1 MENKIVKILRA
12 SDSIRDLLIL
22 MGITLVLGIYMI
34 ANTAVIAKDGVLYID
49 RAQQLA
55 TQFEKISNANEP
67 FGFPALV
74 LGTHKLFMVFS
85 EADSNLLWIFSGQI
99 LVFLCRILTVGVLY
113 FFGKTLFGRR
123 HAFWGVLVF
132 IFLPDPAEMGVDVLR
147 DWPHLLFLFG
157 GLLCLYRGICKEH
170 RGYLFAAGLVSGLG
184 FLIRPECAQVV
195 LYGAIFFV
203 LAIVTASSFSRAIFK
218 NGFYAMLLAGFLVVF
233 IPYAN
238 YVDSAVPIK
247 LKKLYSNSLH
257 SNILDQTAVESGPCV
272 YEAGIVSGTKQI
284 VRAEGE
290 IFQGLSENLMYFFIL
305 PAVIGCWRF
314 FRHPKKD
321 KTDRWL
327 IGMFIG
333 FYILALGLLYI
344 HWGYISQRHVLPL
357 TAISCFFVPSGLEV
371 ISSRFVRST
380 DANGRSAETWFIL
393 LAVIGIAI
401 CIPKLLRPIGHDK
414 THYREAAAW
423 IAENTPSQASFY
435 TFDRRIPSYANRPC
449 RTYSDAQNFK
459 ANFKQPYLI
468 VSSKSGQLEIPLP
481 PGLVLQAEF
490 PSQKN
495 DKVILIYKKRPHTNR
510 VTDPSGSRPQ
520 K

>member
-12 SDSIRDLLIL
+12 SGSIRDLLIL
-22 MGITLVLGIYMI
+22 LGITLVLGIYMI
-34 ANTAVIAKDGVLYID
+34 ANTAVIAKDGIVYIE
-49 RAQQLA
+49 RAQQLPA
-55 TQFEKISNANEP
+55 QFEKISNANEP

-85 EADSNLLWIFSGQI
+85 EADSNLLWILSGQI
-99 LVFLCRILTVGVLY
+99 LVFLCRILAVGVLY
-113 FFGKTLFGRR
+113 FFGTTLFDRR

-147 DWPHLLFLFG
+147 DWPHLLFLFA
-157 GLLCLYRGICKEH
+157 GLLCLYQGIRKEH
-170 RGYLFAAGLVSGLG
+170 WVYLFAAGLVSGLG

-203 LAIVTASSFSRAIFK
+203 LAIVTAPSFSQAIFK
-218 NGFYAMLLAGFLVVF
+218 NWFYAMLLAGFMVVF

-247 LKKLYSNSLH
+247 LKKLYSDSLH

-272 YEAGIVSGTKQI
+272 YEAGVVSGTKQI

-290 IFQGLSENLMYFFIL
+290 IFKGLSENLMYFYIL

-314 FRHPKKD
+314 FRRSKKD
-321 KTDRWL
+321 ESNRWL

-333 FYILALGLLYI
+333 FYMLALCLLHI

-357 TAISCFFVPSGLEV
+357 TAISCFFVPSGLEF
-371 ISSRFVRST
+371 ISSWLVRPTGT
-380 DANGRSAETWFIL
+380 DGRSGKTRFIV
-393 LAVIGIAI
+393 LAAVGIAI

-414 THYREAAAW
+414 AHYREAAAW
-423 IAENTPSQASFY
+423 IAENTPSQARFY
-435 TFDRRIPSYANRPC
+435 TFDRRIPFYANRRC

-459 ANFKQPYLI
+459 ANFKQRYLM

-490 PSQKN
+490 PSDNNEKA
-495 DKVILIYKKRPHTNR
+495 VLIYKKTTHTNQI
-510 VTDPSGSRPQ
+510 TAPYDSRPQ